1 MLAFQLLALA
11 AMALAWQQASV
22 TLRFLARRTGE
33 SFNPTAGLIAGSLY
47 FILLPLTAIA
57 LVGEYSLPSH
67 HNASDRWATFSLDTA
82 DGLLSILYPS
92 ITIILTSLFIRFSSH
107 WRSSKKQTSRETEPA
122 SQTIRYLLIF
132 SLIAL
137 AKWLLYILVLGWEGL
152 FLAGWLERT
161 EHVGGALGEVFWLIL
176 KFWQGNSLLLTSS
189 LIMWLQ
195 GPIRTTTPKQAGI
208 VALAGAT
215 ILIEVFLSGNR
226 IFVALMLI
234 TYFSHLL
241 IKQKYLAL
249 LLVAL
254 SFPGL
259 SILSGTWAYY
269 RINSDVGLG
278 ASLAHISEIAIS
290 DPNMIPTS
298 VIEMTEGANS
308 LALMAITR
316 DFGNEEELLLG
327 HTLIKVFL
335 LPVPR
340 SIYPNKPEN
349 FNLIAAAIY
358 EPNIP
363 GFSLNTTI
371 FGELFA
377 NLSYGAAPALI
388 FITWLLLLYSRSM
401 ARSGFH
407 PIKAIALFQAM
418 LWMAR
423 TNLSDSILLFATVL
437 VAFSIAQKI
446 QTRSQRRIQKN
457 HLIEAH

>member
-1 MLAFQLLALA
+1 MIAFQIIALA
-11 AMALAWQQASV
+11 AMALAWQQAST
-22 TLRFLARRTGE
+22 TLRFLTRRTGE
-33 SFNPTAGLIAGSLY
+33 RFTPTAGLIAGSLY

-57 LVGEYSLPSH
+57 LAGEYSLPSH
-67 HNASDRWATFSLDTA
+67 HNASDRWASFSLDTTE
-82 DGLLSILYPS
+82 GLISTLYPS
-92 ITIILTSLFIRFSSH
+92 LTITLICLFIRQSSH
-107 WRSSKKQTSRETEPA
+107 WQKKESSSFTADTTKHVA
-122 SQTIRYLLIF
+122 RYLLIF
-132 SLIAL
+132 SAIAL
-137 AKWLLYILVLGWEGL
+137 AKWLLYIAVLGWDGL

-161 EHVGGALGEVFWLIL
+161 EHVGGALGEAFWLIL
-176 KFWQGNSLLLTSS
+176 KFWQGNSLLLTSA
-189 LIMWLQ
+189 LVLWLQ
-195 GPIRTTTPKQAGI
+195 GPIRKTTTKEASV
-208 VALAGAT
+208 VALAVAT

-234 TYFSHLL
+234 TFFSHLL
-241 IKQKYLAL
+241 ISRKYLAL
-249 LLVAL
+249 LIVAL

-269 RINSDVGLG
+269 RINADVGL
-278 ASLAHISEIAIS
+278 ADSLAHISEIAIS
-290 DPNMIPTS
+290 DPSMIPTS

-316 DFGNEEELLLG
+316 DFGDEEDLLLG

-335 LPVPR
+335 LPIPR

-371 FGELFA
+371 YGELFA
-377 NLSYGAAPALI
+377 NLGYGATPALI
-388 FITWLLLLYSRSM
+388 AISWLLLVYSQRMTATS
-401 ARSGFH
+401 FH
-407 PIKAIALFQAM
+407 PIKTIALFQAM

-437 VAFSIAQKI
+437 VAFALARKI
-446 QTRSQRRIQKN
+446 QGRISGQDR
-457 HLIEAH
+457 APARQT